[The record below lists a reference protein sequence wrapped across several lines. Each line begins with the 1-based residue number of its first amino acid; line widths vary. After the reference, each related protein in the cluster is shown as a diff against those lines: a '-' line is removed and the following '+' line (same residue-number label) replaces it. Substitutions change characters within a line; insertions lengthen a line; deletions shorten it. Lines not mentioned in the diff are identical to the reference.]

1 MGGYAPSTGE
11 RSIQGPRKVDLR
23 WATLGNSTSKI
34 DRHEPTQPRA
44 PSQHIRGF
52 QMLSSFNQRPTL
64 RPLKAVAPVRIR
76 SALHIGTPSGFP
88 GETCAACSRSCDGS
102 GAQRVYVRGAVRAEP
117 LGRTAWSHPGP
128 GPRPRRSASRSRPR
142 GSALRA
148 VVDRAA
154 RTTNRRQVGKAPAL
168 EGLFGILL
176 GPALAASVRAEV
188 VSDLRRATSVQHH
201 RRTEPSATNAANAR
215 SPQNQRNLAVTST
228 ANDGWKTF
236 TRQGSLVRSQYRPPR
251 TTTCGASDPQ
261 GPLFAARTESTEPR
275 VDGLRTPEDGAAAR
289 RRDCSTRCAP
299 DRLVPAWVRL
309 VERRDGDTVQRPPA
323 ARLALGERCH
333 EKAAT

>member
-236 TRQGSLVRSQYRPPR
+236 TRQGAQVRS
-251 TTTCGASDPQ
+251 
-261 GPLFAARTESTEPR
+261 LH
-275 VDGLRTPEDGAAAR
+275 
-289 RRDCSTRCAP
+289 
-299 DRLVPAWVRL
+299 
-309 VERRDGDTVQRPPA
+309 RPPA
-323 ARLALGERCH
+323 VVSSAHVRQRPSRSAEIC
-333 EKAAT
+333 